1 MKTRCFLI
9 LIVII
14 LLNSCSS
21 TKNTSGTRWYH
32 SFNTRY
38 NVYFNGSQAFDEAF
52 KTQLEGYTENYSE
65 MIMMYPVS
73 SLPKEKDKPGGTFDK
88 AIEKAVKAIKMHS
101 IQTRPERKQGKR
113 SDPAYREFLNR
124 KEYNPFLHNA
134 WMLMAKSQFYNGD
147 FLEAASSFSYIS
159 RLYETQPEI
168 ANTALLYKAR
178 CYDEMGW
185 FYDADNIL
193 SKLPA
198 QQLTRDQ
205 KKLYSSFNADHLIK
219 QKQYAEAIPYLKA
232 SIKSGNNKLQR
243 TREKYLLGQL
253 YTVAG
258 QKELAYK
265 SFGEVSSSNAPYIL
279 ELSAKIRQTEVYPG
293 GDINKMSRKLNQM
306 ASSSKNADYLD
317 QIYYAQGNVYMAVP
331 DTAKAIKSYE
341 LGVEKSTK
349 GGIEKA
355 LNQIKL
361 GDIYFD
367 RQEYVKAQPNY
378 SDALAQLKK
387 DDDAYPRVSKR
398 SEVLDALV
406 VHVQA
411 VELQDSLQRLS
422 RMTEDE
428 RMAVVNKIIAD
439 LIKKEKED
447 QKKAQQEQYQ
457 ANQNALQEQMQANR
471 PTAPAVTNTANP
483 QSGSSEFYFYNQQV
497 VAIGKTT
504 FQQKWGR
511 RNLED
516 DWRRKNKSSPLSFD
530 TNDNFAAN
538 DTIPNDT
545 IRSDSAATAQS
556 TGENANAS
564 TDPHDPQFYLQQI
577 PVTPDELAA
586 SDLIIANGLF
596 NMGVIYKDMLEDN
609 PLSLKTFQT
618 LDTRF
623 PDNENREKAYYYM
636 YLIYWQDGN
645 MDMANLYK
653 AKIREGFPKGDLAIA
668 MADPDYEYNQKR
680 MEVVQDSLYQQTY
693 SDYLAGNSMDVRK
706 NYQWVSSKY
715 SQSKLMPK
723 FTLLNALTFAQTN
736 EPDTFKVLL
745 KGLID
750 KYPKEDVSALASDMM
765 KGFQKGLLLSASGD
779 KMLAQGSLFNVRFGD
794 SGEAAA
800 SDSTLQFSTETAT
813 PYVLLLMYPKGSV
826 DENLLLFT
834 VAGYNF
840 GNFMISDF
848 GLEKS
853 TMGNV
858 GTLRITGFNN
868 QDEVMQYLNKIQQ
881 PDGYAQD
888 LGQAALLVPIS
899 EGNYNILMKGK
910 SMDEYMTFFEKHFT
924 QGNESM
930 IAQWRLNQEEE
941 KKVSKESEEKN
952 LLTAAGDETD
962 ESAQS
967 PETVLPVDTTQTTFP
982 ADTLPKIAQ
991 VDTVHV
997 APADSLSVKAG
1008 VTSDEVVE
1016 SVNKI
1021 YNEASDKA
1029 NEVSNTL
1036 NEIASDPV
1044 RGIANLFK
1052 NKKKNNAI
1060 EEFAKQQERED
1071 KAQQAQLKK
1080 EQAEKD
1086 KAAKILAAQQDKEQK
1101 EALKKKAEED
1111 KAALKTK
1118 QQEQSDLAKK
1128 KETDKKQKDAERKQ
1142 KEADRK
1148 KLAKEKKE
1156 AQAKAQKQKKE
1167 DQKAKDKARKEDQKR
1182 KAKAREELRK
1192 QKDAERKLQ
1201 LEQQQKKQVKK

>member
-1 MKTRCFLI
+1 VT
-9 LIVII
+9 I

-21 TKNTSGTRWYH
+21 TKNTGGTRWYH

-38 NVYFNGSQAFDEAF
+38 NVYFNGSQAFDQAF
-52 KTQLEGYTENYSE
+52 KAQLEGYTENYSE

-73 SLPKEKDKPGGTFDK
+73 SLPKDKDKSGGSFDK

-101 IQTRPERKQGKR
+101 IQTKPERKQGKQSNPR
-113 SDPAYREFLNR
+113 YREFLNR

-159 RLYETQPEI
+159 RLYESQPEI
-168 ANTALLYKAR
+168 ANTAKLYKAR
-178 CYDEMGW
+178 CYDELGW
-185 FYDADNIL
+185 FYDADNIF

-198 QQLTRDQ
+198 DQLTKEQ
-205 KKLYSSFNADHLIK
+205 KKLYSSFYADHLIK

-232 SIKSGNNKLQR
+232 SIKSGGNKLQR

-253 YTVAG
+253 YTATD

-265 SFGEVSSSNAPYIL
+265 SFGEVSSANAPYIL

-293 GDINKMSRKLNQM
+293 GDINKMSKKLSQM
-306 ASSSKNADYLD
+306 ANSSKNADYLD
-317 QIYYAQGNVYMAVP
+317 QIYYAQGNVYMAIP

-367 RQEYVKAQPNY
+367 QREYVKAQPNY
-378 SDALAQLKK
+378 SEALGQLKK

-406 VHVQA
+406 VYIEA

-422 RMTEDE
+422 RMTDDE
-428 RMAVVNKIIAD
+428 RLAVVNKIIAD

-447 QKKAQQEQYQ
+447 QKKAQQDQYQ

-471 PTAPAVTNTANP
+471 PTTAPTVPNAAAP
-483 QSGSSEFYFYNQQV
+483 PGSSDEFYFYNQQA
-497 VAIGKTT
+497 VAIGKSA

-516 DWRRKNKSSPLSFD
+516 DWRRRNKSNPLSFD
-530 TNDNFAAN
+530 SNDNLATN

-545 IRSDSAATAQS
+545 IQNNADSGAAQGQS
-556 TGENANAS
+556 AGEKTAS
-564 TDPHDPQFYLQQI
+564 TDTHDPQFYLQQI
-577 PVTPDELAA
+577 PVTPEELAA

-609 PLSLKTFQT
+609 HLSLETFQT

-623 PDNENREKAYYYM
+623 PENENRETAYYYM

-645 MDMANLYK
+645 MEMANLYK
-653 AKIREGFPKGDLAIA
+653 AKIREGFPKSDIAIA

-693 SDYLAGNSMDVRK
+693 ADYLAGNAMDVRK
-706 NYQWVSSKY
+706 NYEWVSTKY

-723 FTLLNALTFAQTN
+723 FMLLNALSFAQTN

-745 KGLID
+745 KNLID

-765 KGFQKGLLLSASGD
+765 KGFQRGLLLSASGD
-779 KMLAQGSLFNVRFGD
+779 KMLAQGSLFNIHFSE
-794 SGEAAA
+794 SGEIIA
-800 SDSTLQFSTETAT
+800 SDSTLQFSAETAT
-813 PYVLLLMYPKGSV
+813 PHVLLLIYPKGSV
-826 DENLLLFT
+826 DENLLLYT
-834 VAGYNF
+834 IAEYNF

-853 TMGNV
+853 TVEEV
-858 GTLRITGFNN
+858 GMLRITGFNS

-881 PDGYAQD
+881 PDGYAQKLD
-888 LGQAALLVPIS
+888 QAVVMTPIS
-899 EGNYNILMKGK
+899 EDNYKTLMKGK
-910 SMDEYMTFFEKHFT
+910 SMDEYMTFFEKNFAK
-924 QGNESM
+924 GNENL
-930 IAQWRLNQEEE
+930 IAQWRLKQEEE
-941 KKVSKESEEKN
+941 KKVSKESEGAN
-952 LLTAAGDETD
+952 LLAAADDKTAEET
-962 ESAQS
+962 QS
-967 PETVLPVDTTQTTFP
+967 PETVLPVDSAQTVLQTDTTQIKSP
-982 ADTLPKIAQ
+982 
-991 VDTVHV
+991 VDTVQV
-997 APADSLSVKAG
+997 DSIDSQSPKSSNADEAI
-1008 VTSDEVVE
+1008 D
-1016 SVNKI
+1016 KI
-1021 YNEASDKA
+1021 YNEASNKLD
-1029 NEVSNTL
+1029 NVSNTL
-1036 NEIASDPV
+1036 NEIASDPI

-1052 NKKKNNAI
+1052 RKQKNNAI
-1060 EEFAKQQERED
+1060 EEFAKQQEKEE
-1071 KAQQAQLKK
+1071 KEKQAQLKK
-1080 EQAEKD
+1080 EQDEKD
-1086 KAAKILAAQQDKEQK
+1086 KAAKILAAQQEKEQND
-1101 EALKKKAEED
+1101 ALKKKAEED
-1111 KAALKTK
+1111 KAALKAK
-1118 QQEQSDLAKK
+1118 QQEQSDLDKK
-1128 KETDKKQKDAERKQ
+1128 KETDKKQ

-1156 AQAKAQKQKKE
+1156 AQAKAQKQKKD

-1182 KAKAREELRK
+1182 KEKASEELRK
-1192 QKDAERKLQ
+1192 QKEAERKLR
-1201 LEQQQKKQVKK
+1201 LEQQKKQGMKK